1 MATKEEI
8 LINVTPRETRVAVV
22 EDGVLQELHLERS
35 LNRGIV
41 GNIYK
46 GKVCRVLPGMQAA
59 FVDIGLDK
67 NGFLH
72 ASDAIYQH
80 LPQALNQKTVQPR
93 ESAKDVPPIQNL
105 VHEGKSIY
113 VQILKD
119 SISDKG
125 ARLTTEL
132 SMPSRNLVYLPYGQG
147 VGISQKINNS
157 AERERLTE
165 LLLGLMIEH
174 DLQGG
179 FIVRTSAESA
189 SDKDIA
195 ADMLFLKRI
204 WNFNVKAMKTTK
216 AISLVH
222 EDLPLALRALRD
234 LAHDGLDKIWIDS
247 RETIEKAREFA
258 AELMPEVVDKL
269 ESYSGEHPLFSLYSV
284 EQEIQS
290 AMSHKVALSSGG
302 DLVFDLTEAMTTID
316 VNTGSYVGQRNV
328 DETLF
333 KTNLEAASEIARQLR
348 LRNLAGIIIIDF
360 IDMRRKTHKQQV
372 MAALEAAIAS
382 DRVKINI
389 ADISPLGLVE
399 ITRKRTRESLEQV
412 LCEPCHVCRGRGTIK
427 TVQTVCY
434 EILREVL
441 SEYRRYK
448 AHSYTIVAAPAVIN
462 LMLDEEARS
471 LADLQD
477 FIDRPISLQS
487 DPYYQQQQY
496 DIALN

>member
-8 LINVTPRETRVAVV
+8 LINVTPRETRVAVI
-22 EDGVLQELHLERS
+22 ESGVLQELHLERS
-35 LNRGIV
+35 LTRGIV

-46 GKVCRVLPGMQAA
+46 GKVARVLPGMQAA

-72 ASDAIYQH
+72 AGDIAQDVVSQDHPSLQKASDDMP
-80 LPQALNQKTVQPR
+80 L
-93 ESAKDVPPIQNL
+93 IQDL
-105 VHEGKSIY
+105 VHEGKSIC

-119 SISDKG
+119 PIRDKG
-125 ARLTTEL
+125 ARLTTEI
-132 SMPSRNLVYLPYGQG
+132 SMPSRNLVYLPNGRDI
-147 VGISQKINNS
+147 GISLKINNPV
-157 AERERLTE
+157 ERERLTE
-165 LLLGLMIEH
+165 LLLGLMTKH

-189 SDKDIA
+189 NDADIA

-204 WNFNVKAMKTTK
+204 WNLNLKTMQTVTSV
-216 AISLVH
+216 SLVH

-234 LAHDGLDKIWIDS
+234 LAHDDLERIWIDS

-258 AELMPEVVDKL
+258 TELMPEIVGKL
-269 ESYSGEHPLFSLYSV
+269 ERYSGQQPLFSLYSV
-284 EQEIQS
+284 EQEIQQ
-290 AMSHKVALSSGG
+290 AMSRKVSLSSGG
-302 DLVFDLTEAMTTID
+302 HLVIDQTEAMTTID
-316 VNTGSYVGQRNV
+316 VNTGSFVGQRNA

-348 LRNLAGIIIIDF
+348 LRNLAGIIIVDF
-360 IDMRRKTHKQQV
+360 IDMRRKAHKQQV
-372 MAALEAAIAS
+372 MAALEAGIAS
-382 DRVKINI
+382 DRVKINV

-412 LCEPCHVCRGRGTIK
+412 MSEPCYVCRGRGTIK

-434 EILREVL
+434 EILRELL
-441 SEYRRYK
+441 SEYHRYK
-448 AHSYTIVAAPAVIN
+448 AHSYTIVAAPPVID
-462 LMLDEEARS
+462 LMLDEEASS
-471 LADLQD
+471 LAELQD
-477 FIDRPISLQS
+477 FIDRPIALQS
-487 DPYYQQQQY
+487 DPHYQQQQY